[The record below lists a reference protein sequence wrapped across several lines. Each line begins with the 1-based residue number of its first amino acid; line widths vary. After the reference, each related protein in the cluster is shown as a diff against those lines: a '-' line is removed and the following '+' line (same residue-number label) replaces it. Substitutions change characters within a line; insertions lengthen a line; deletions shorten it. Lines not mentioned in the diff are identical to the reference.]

1 MISSQAKTPLL
12 PCPFCGN
19 DEVGIESSYLDGE
32 QLFVV
37 RCDCC
42 GATQAPDQPAAVA
55 MLWNQRA
62 PRPDGATKPFEMLE
76 HPVMG
81 RFQIIKPEPGQ

>member
-1 MISSQAKTPLL
+1 MDKLL

-19 DEVGIESSYLDGE
+19 DDIGTDPVSLDGE

-42 GATQAPDQPAAVA
+42 GATQAPDQPAAAA

-62 PRPDGATKPFEMLE
+62 PRPEEATEPFEVLE

-81 RFQIIKPEPGQ
+81 RFQIIKPEGKQ

>member
-1 MISSQAKTPLL
+1 MIATQTKTPLL

-19 DEVGIESSYLDGE
+19 DEVNIESAYLDGE
-32 QLFVV
+32 QLVVV

-42 GATQAPDQPAAVA
+42 GATQAPDQPATAA

-62 PRPDGATKPFEMLE
+62 PISDGATEPFEALE
-76 HPVMG
+76 YPVMG
-81 RFQIIKPEPGQ
+81 RFQIIKPGSGQ